1 MQDRKHVQEW
11 LTRGDHDWQS
21 AQLLFKAKAP
31 TGSLVLLLQQACE
44 KELKGYLVHKGWLLK
59 KTHNLAELVDE
70 AIEYDA
76 AFDTYLNLAHQLT
89 AYYFE
94 TRYPPG
100 APKEYSEE
108 EIDNLMRQAGKLIT
122 TIKESLGGSSQA

>member
-1 MQDRKHVQEW
+1 MQ
-11 LTRGDHDWQS
+11 
-21 AQLLFKAKAP
+21 
-31 TGSLVLLLQQACE
+31 

-70 AIEYDA
+70 AIEYEA

-108 EIDNLMRQAGKLIT
+108 EIDNLMRAGWEANHNDKREPRWLVNRQT
-122 TIKESLGGSSQA
+122 VGGRLATQT